1 MSIPLAPARAMP
13 VAARRAFPLFA
24 AGSLGL
30 LCGEL
35 LIFFGSAWDIQ
46 WHVDV
51 GPDTFLTAPHL
62 LIYSGAVLDGI
73 TCLAVV
79 LASTFRTRQPDI
91 PTDPA
96 VVPILWR
103 TFWAPVGFVLG
114 GTGAALWL
122 VFGSFDQWWHRVYGF
137 DVALDSPPHV
147 GLSLADITAV
157 LGCVT
162 VFALLVTRSKQ
173 ASVWRT
179 WPVIGLATAGA
190 ILLSNSIAFETFSW
204 MPSSILGVLDGPLTL
219 TAAFYGLVMLMVVSI
234 VRRPGTAALTG
245 LVFTLLSGASWAVS
259 MWATRAYAA
268 SIGLALR
275 DDAVG
280 FPILT
285 LVLPKFLLLAGVL
298 IDLVLW
304 LARRRN
310 LGVRAGVALAAGVGM
325 LALVGL
331 EAPVLTGGGI
341 VPVIAPVATT
351 ITAAVVGAVAGW
363 AGWKLGVVIRRVATG
378 PAAMQ
383 EEQ

>member
-1 MSIPLAPARAMP
+1 MSVPVAPARAVP
-13 VAARRAFPLFA
+13 VTARRAFPLFA
-24 AGSLGL
+24 AGALGL

-35 LIFFGSAWDIQ
+35 LIFFGTAWDIQ

-51 GPDTFLTAPHL
+51 GPDTFFTAPHL
-62 LIYSGAVLDGI
+62 LIYSGVVLDGI

-79 LASTFRTRQPDI
+79 LASTYRARQPDI
-91 PTDPA
+91 PSDPA
-96 VVPILWR
+96 ALPILRR

-137 DVALDSPPHV
+137 DVGLDSPPHV

-162 VFALLVTRSKQ
+162 VFALLVTRSRQ

-179 WPVIGLATAGA
+179 WPAIGLATAGV

-204 MPSSILGVLDGPLTL
+204 MPSTIMGVLDGPLTL
-219 TAAFYGLVMLMVVSI
+219 TAAFYGLVMMMVVSI

-245 LVFTLLSGASWAVS
+245 LVFTLLSAASWVVS
-259 MWATRAYAA
+259 VGATRAYAV

-285 LVLPKFLLLAGVL
+285 LVLPKFLLVAGVL
-298 IDLVLW
+298 IDLVLG

-310 LGVRAGVALAAGVGM
+310 LGVRTGVALAAGAGM

-331 EAPVLTGGGI
+331 EAPVLAGAGI
-341 VPVIAPVATT
+341 ARVTAPVATT
-351 ITAAVVGAVAGW
+351 IAAAAVGAVAGW
-363 AGWKLGVVIRRVATG
+363 AGWKFGVVIRRVATG
-378 PAAMQ
+378 PAAIR
-383 EEQ
+383 EEP